1 MYQSNDD
8 EERETLQKKQRRQ
21 EDTTMRGSIDLQQAL
36 ELLRKQQ

>member
-1 MYQSNDD
+1 MCYSND

-21 EDTTMRGSIDLQQAL
+21 EDIVMRGSINPQHAV